1 MNLSV
6 IGCGYVGLV
15 TGACLAEAGHHV
27 FCTDIDSDRI
37 AKLNAGIVP
46 IYERHLGAILE
57 SARQAGRISY
67 TTDAGEAIRFGDAIF
82 ICVGTPPKETGEAD
96 LSAIDHVARQI
107 AEEAHSS
114 KLVIEK
120 STVPARTGLELQR
133 ALHAY
138 SRRSGIKFH
147 VASNPEFLR
156 EGTAVADFFHPDRIV
171 VGVED
176 DFSAK
181 QLREIYQ
188 PILDHRFHCPVHNGT
203 CPADHKAPLLVTT
216 INSAELIK
224 HASNSFLALKI
235 SYANVIAD
243 LCEKIGANVD
253 EVTHAMGLDPRIG
266 GQFLKAGL
274 GFGGFCFP
282 KDVQAFIHLSA
293 SVGVDFEILKA
304 AEKIN
309 KQRIDRYFEKIRKA
323 LWILKGK
330 EIAVLGL
337 AFKANTDDIRFAPAL
352 EVVRRLLEDGAHVR
366 ACDPEATQRAQQ
378 LFPQVQYHEDPFEA
392 LRGADAALVCTEWDI
407 FRTLDWVRAG
417 KLMARKLVIDGRNIY
432 SPAVMQGLGFEY
444 YSFGREALQ
453 FDRVASNA

>member
-15 TGACLAEAGHHV
+15 TAACLAEAGHHV
-27 FCTDIDSDRI
+27 ICTDVDTERI
-37 AKLNAGIVP
+37 AALNAGNVP
-46 IYERHLGAILE
+46 IFEQHLETIFA
-57 SARQAGRISY
+57 SAKKAGRISY
-67 TTDAGEAIRFGDAIF
+67 TTDAAEAIRGGDAIF
-82 ICVGTPPKETGEAD
+82 ICVGTPPKENGDAD

-107 AEEAHSS
+107 AEEAQSS

-133 ALHAY
+133 ALGAY
-138 SRRSGIKFH
+138 SRNGAIKFQ

-156 EGTAVADFFHPDRIV
+156 EGTAVSDFFHPDRIV

-176 DFSAK
+176 ETAAA
-181 QLREIYQ
+181 QLREIYS
-188 PILDHRFHCPVHNGT
+188 PILERRFHCPVHQGS
-203 CPADHKAPLLVTT
+203 CPADHDIPFLVTS

-243 LCEKIGANVD
+243 LCEKIGADVD

-282 KDVQAFIHLSA
+282 KDVQAFIFLSA
-293 SVGVDFEILKA
+293 SVGVDFKILKA
-304 AEKIN
+304 AEEVN
-309 KQRIDRYFEKIRKA
+309 KQRIDIYFEKVRRA

-330 EIAVLGL
+330 QIAVLGL

-352 EVVRRLLEDGAHVR
+352 EVVKRLLDDGASVR
-366 ACDPEATQRAQQ
+366 ACDPEAMDRAKHQ
-378 LFPQVQYHEDPFEA
+378 FPQVQYFEDPFEA

-407 FRTLDWVRAG
+407 FRTLDWARAG
-417 KLMARKLVIDGRNIY
+417 KLMTRKLVVDGRNLY
-432 SPAVMQGLGFEY
+432 SPAVMRELGFEY
-444 YSFGREALQ
+444 YSFGRDALKSE
-453 FDRVASNA
+453 RTATVI

>member
-1 MNLSV
+1 LNLAV

-15 TGACLAEAGHHV
+15 TAACLAEAGHHV
-27 FCTDIDSDRI
+27 ICTDVDTERID
-37 AKLNAGIVP
+37 ALNAGAVP
-46 IYERHLGAILE
+46 IYERHLDVILA
-57 SARQAGRISY
+57 SAKKAGRISY
-67 TTDAGEAIRFGDAIF
+67 TTNAAEAIRGGDAIF
-82 ICVGTPPKETGEAD
+82 ICVGTPPKENGDAD

-107 AEEAHSS
+107 AEEAQSS

-133 ALHAY
+133 ALGAY
-138 SRRSGIKFH
+138 SRNGEIKFQ

-156 EGTAVADFFHPDRIV
+156 EGTAVSDFFHPDRIV

-176 DFSAK
+176 ETAAA
-181 QLREIYQ
+181 QLREIYS
-188 PILDHRFHCPVHNGT
+188 PILERRFHCPVHEGP
-203 CPADHKAPLLVTT
+203 CPADHAIPFLVTS

-243 LCEKIGANVD
+243 LCEKLGADVD

-282 KDVQAFIHLSA
+282 KDVQAFIFLSA
-293 SVGVDFEILKA
+293 SVGVDFKILKA
-304 AEKIN
+304 AEQVN
-309 KQRIDRYFEKIRKA
+309 KQRIDRYFEKVRKA

-330 EIAVLGL
+330 QIAVLGL

-352 EVVRRLLEDGAHVR
+352 EVVKRLLDDGAHVR
-366 ACDPEATQRAQQ
+366 ACDPEAMDRAKR
-378 LFPQVQYHEDPFEA
+378 LFPQVQYFEDPFEA
-392 LRGADAALVCTEWDI
+392 LRGAEAALVCTEWDI

-417 KLMARKLVIDGRNIY
+417 KLMARKLVVDGRNLY
-432 SPAVMQGLGFEY
+432 SPAVMLELGFEY
-444 YSFGREALQ
+444 YSFGRDALKSE
-453 FDRVASNA
+453 RTVSVS